1 MLLLCLHWAQRV
13 YRLSRW
19 WSREEEYRLKKKLHS
34 RRPMWETALSL
45 VETGRQ
51 WKSAG
56 FRDNKR
62 STRRKGKRI
71 DTCLATRSKA
81 QPAKALSPSLYSSS
95 SSFAFFFLLP
105 PLLAAIDIRRL
116 QGRMTA
122 KQKKKSEEKKIPLI
136 IILLSAAFFRGRCP
150 HDGWTGKENE
160 KPDDRRRKED
170 DIPQRER
177 KKKGKCASRKLSRC
191 YLSFRKRNH
200 PRCIGKSNERAQD
213 TNSRKRNSAN
223 CRI

>member
-95 SSFAFFFLLP
+95 SSFAFFFCFLLFS
-105 PLLAAIDIRRL
+105 RL
-116 QGRMTA
+116 STFAVYRAEWQRNKRKSQRKRKFHWLSYCCRLHSFADAVRTMDGPE
-122 KQKKKSEEKKIPLI
+122 KKTRSLTIEEEKKMT
-136 IILLSAAFFRGRCP
+136 S
-150 HDGWTGKENE
+150 
-160 KPDDRRRKED
+160 RKE
-170 DIPQRER
+170 RE
-177 KKKGKCASRKLSRC
+177 KKGKCASRKLSRC